1 MPQKYKVFFNNNK
14 LFIAK
19 EHLSKI
25 DFQAVFT
32 NPNQSDIKG
41 IVAKLFKEN
50 TSVNYLITTD
60 DLEKTWLKFCLL
72 FEIRKAAGGVVINNK
87 NEKLFIK
94 RKGFWDLPKGH
105 VEKNEKNRAAAIRE
119 VMEECG
125 IEKPVIVKKL
135 VKTYHTYVLKKR
147 IVLKPTKWYLMSY
160 LGDKKTK
167 PQKKEGITKAV
178 WANKEA
184 ENEMIKN
191 TYSAIIEV
199 LDKANAVGFSF
210 GTGAF

>member
-19 EHLSKI
+19 KHLSKI
-25 DFQAVFT
+25 NFSKTFT
-32 NPNQSDIKG
+32 NPDKT
-41 IVAKLFKEN
+41 KLKIIIAELFEEN
-50 TSVNYLITTD
+50 TSNNYLIITD
-60 DLEKTWLKFCLL
+60 DLKNTWQEFCSL
-72 FEIRKAAGGVVINNK
+72 FEIRKAAGGVVINSK

-125 IEKPVIVKKL
+125 IDKPVIIKKL
-135 VKTYHTYVLKKR
+135 VKTHHTYKLKKR
-147 IVLKPTKWYLMSY
+147 IVLKPVKWYLMKY
-160 LGDKKTK
+160 NGGKKTK

-178 WANKEA
+178 WANKSDEDEMV
-184 ENEMIKN
+184 EN
-191 TYSAIIEV
+191 SFASIIEV
-199 LDKANAVGFSF
+199 LNKANTDLSS
-210 GTGAF
+210 